1 LQVTPLE
8 LYSRSGFWQLAWPP
22 GLSNI
27 THQLVGIE
35 KQRTGMVDFEG
46 FGLQQLVVELESMSY
61 LNSFKDF
68 VS

>member
-1 LQVTPLE
+1 
-8 LYSRSGFWQLAWPP
+8 
-22 GLSNI
+22 
-27 THQLVGIE
+27 LVGIE

-61 LNSFKDF
+61 LNSFEDF